1 MLAQNTKFGL
11 QNKEVEIIQ
20 NYLKTIPE
28 LSKVVIFGSRAR
40 GDFKEFSD
48 IDLCLFSKAKLDV
61 FTIKNELNQ
70 LRIPF
75 LFDVLQWENLDNLKL
90 KNKIEVEGKPF
101 WEK

>member
-40 GDFKEFSD
+40 GDFQEFSD
-48 IDLCLFSKAKLDV
+48 IDLCLFCKAKLNV

-90 KNKIEVEGKPF
+90 KQKIKTEGKLF
-101 WEK
+101 LAN